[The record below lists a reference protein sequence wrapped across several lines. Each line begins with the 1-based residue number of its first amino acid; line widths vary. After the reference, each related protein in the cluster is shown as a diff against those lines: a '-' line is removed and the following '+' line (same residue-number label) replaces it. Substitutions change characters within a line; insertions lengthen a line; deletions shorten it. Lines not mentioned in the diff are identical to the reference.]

1 MIRVAVPYL
10 LLVLSVFAWGSEVAT
25 ARAEVLTLDKALEL
39 ALQNN
44 LKVENAGLEVGK
56 ARDSVAAARTRRL
69 PSFNLTVLESRD
81 LNQESYEFKQ
91 GVFGTF
97 PGIGPIPAK
106 DTEIETH
113 PDFTTIVA
121 ASVEQPL
128 LQLYRINLNIGQR
141 ETKQAITRQEL
152 RAQRQ
157 SVANDVKQV
166 YYRLLQTQGALKA
179 INESIVFYREL
190 NQLLVRYLAEGTIL
204 KSESLEAKTRLA
216 KAEYDA
222 LTHRN
227 DLATEKEKLNHLMGR
242 DISVGFKVSPI
253 PENTVYEVDL
263 EAAQALAFQQRPEIK
278 EANLKV
284 QHAEYERRIKAA
296 EYIPDLSLKASYYT
310 PFNSEL
316 LPRNVASVGLFLRWE
331 FYDWGR
337 KRDNLAEKYKA
348 VKQAD
353 NEVRQTKDSVI
364 IEVNSQYRKL
374 QESRVQ
380 LNVAR
385 LSQETAKENLRVAM
399 DEYKQKTVLLKSV
412 LQDETSLAES
422 NRQYEDALLSFWKA
436 KADFEKAIGEE

>member
-1 MIRVAVPYL
+1 MIRSAALRML
-10 LLVLSVFAWGSEVAT
+10 LALAVFAWCSAAAT
-25 ARAEVLTLDKALEL
+25 ARTEVLTLDKALEL
-39 ALQNN
+39 ALQHN

-56 ARDSVAAARTRRL
+56 AGDSVAAARTRRL

-81 LNQESYEFKQ
+81 LNEESYEFKQ

-97 PGIGPIPAK
+97 PGIGPIPANN
-106 DTEIETH
+106 TEIETH
-113 PDFTTIVA
+113 PGFTTIVA
-121 ASVEQPL
+121 ASLEQPL

-157 SVANDVKQV
+157 SVANDVKQM
-166 YYRLLQTQGALKA
+166 YYKLLQTQGALQA

-190 NQLLVRYLAEGTIL
+190 NQLLEKYLAEGTVL

-222 LTHRN
+222 LTHQN
-227 DLATEKEKLNHLMGR
+227 DLATDKERLNHLMGR
-242 DISVGFKVSPI
+242 DIFVEFKVNPV

-263 EAAQALAFQQRPEIK
+263 EAAQALALQQRPEIK
-278 EANLKV
+278 EADLKV
-284 QHAEYERRIKAA
+284 RHAEYERRIKQS
-296 EYIPDLSLKASYYT
+296 EYIPDLSFKASYYT
-310 PFNSEL
+310 PFNTEL

-331 FYDWGR
+331 FFDWGR

-348 VKQAD
+348 IKQAD
-353 NEVRQTKDSVI
+353 NEVRQTKDNVI
-364 IEVNSQYRKL
+364 IEVNNQYRKL
-374 QESRVQ
+374 QESRVR

-385 LSQETAKENLRVAM
+385 LSRETAKEKLRVAM
-399 DEYKQKTVLLKSV
+399 DEYKQKAVLLKSV